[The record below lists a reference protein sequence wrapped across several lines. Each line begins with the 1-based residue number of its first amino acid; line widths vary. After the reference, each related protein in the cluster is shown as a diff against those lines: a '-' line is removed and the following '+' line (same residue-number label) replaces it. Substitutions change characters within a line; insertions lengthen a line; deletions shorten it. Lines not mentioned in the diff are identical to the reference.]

1 MPLYL
6 VRWPTL
12 MASLVQ
18 ADDEDDLLDILDQDD
33 DPGGCTFEVY
43 SGPLWIDFDIPF
55 KIGARKPENSV
66 PTDPSDFT
74 VEPTSDFR
82 GELGPDMVRV
92 TTPLCDEVSDMKM
105 EVLRGAFPELAEH
118 IEAHELDEDRTA
130 AWSDDGLGAALL
142 DELWPLVR
150 YHQALGVLADR
161 DKWSHPAASTPPPCV
176 ATIIGQRERKLVEQL
191 FAEGDDGDEGISK
204 LSPEE
209 LLSLCALDPAL
220 AELEDDAADG
230 PRP

>member
-12 MASLVQ
+12 TASLVQ
-18 ADDEDDLLDILDQDD
+18 ADDEDELLDILDQDD

-105 EVLRGAFPELAEH
+105 EVLWGAFPELAEH

-130 AWSDDGLGAALL
+130 ALSDGLGAALL
-142 DELWPLVR
+142 RELWPLVR
-150 YHQALGVLADR
+150 HHQALGDLADR
-161 DKWSHPAASTPPPCV
+161 DDFEATVMKQMRVTTITPAMRRA
-176 ATIIGQRERKLVEQL
+176 LEQ
-191 FAEGDDGDEGISK
+191 A
-204 LSPEE
+204 
-209 LLSLCALDPAL
+209 
-220 AELEDDAADG
+220 LEDAPARKAD
-230 PRP
+230 